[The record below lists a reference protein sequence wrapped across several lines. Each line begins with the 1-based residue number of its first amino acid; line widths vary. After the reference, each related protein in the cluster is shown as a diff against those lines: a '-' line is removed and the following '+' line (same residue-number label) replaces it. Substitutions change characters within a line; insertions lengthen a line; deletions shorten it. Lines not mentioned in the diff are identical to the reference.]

1 MSNNIEI
8 NTNEWINWIKEAVN
22 KDLLKY
28 YDYKYFSDIQEI
40 GSGRFGKVFRANW
53 RNSNYLALKCATVK
67 DIVRELKLQKEINF
81 HDNIIK
87 FCGVTVESEN
97 KNGQNGLVENYMLVM
112 EYANGG
118 TLKEYLKKNFKNLN
132 WDDKY
137 NLAYQLSCGISC
149 LHNEGIVH
157 HDLHSCNVLVH
168 RDTIK
173 LTDFGEREKPTPD
186 TPEDY
191 VKIYTECWDGEPD
204 NRPTINQ
211 VMERRIANFQDNF
224 SKVVSHKKFLALINE
239 FENILDEVDEIAREA
254 EHNKQICELF
264 RGRVYD
270 MECYIK
276 LMFSP
281 KNRDCQ
287 VDHFSITLQP
297 NRLDYRIVTPFSLS
311 QGNTIF
317 FNSRSKNGIKLINW
331 SYNSIKIEIIKPIIN
346 VNGSKKVNSVS
357 NVISYSGDYTIDI
370 FNVSSDYQN
379 PKVDNEKEV
388 EYSFGLIGYNL
399 TKENFDSIY
408 VNIMKWMKEF
418 IVNKYFELTNIK
430 KKIAIDLVNI
440 PDIYSIDESCLN
452 IMKPTTNLKE
462 FLIPNDG
469 KRCDNNSN
477 YGDYTMKYKICLNKN
492 DIEPSEEF
500 KQAIEQAIEGMKPL
514 IFLKD
519 LFDEYGLFFPLSII
533 LGKSLKNTLPN
544 SSLPFNFENFENLEK
559 VDLGSPPS
567 FTSLRSFLR
576 KLNISYSLPKKGIFV
591 KISDLSDWIR
601 NIDNNLEIIEFNNV
615 IPLYE
620 ILEAGQQRK
629 IDYILNTKD
638 NFKIIMTGLTDLK
651 DFDIDTENEK
661 RINIDP
667 TLEDGNYAVFG
678 SIISKKSHSK
688 SDEFF
693 VTFELYDFS
702 GFSAIINKVLETNI
716 NIKECYILWII
727 IGKPS
732 SLSVFSP
739 KNRDCQV
746 DYFSITLQPSRL
758 EYRIVTPFSLS
769 QGNTVFFN
777 SHLSNFESNNGI
789 KLVNW
794 SYNSIK
800 IEIIKPIINV
810 NESNKVYSALSIIS
824 NSHDYKID
832 ILCISSNYKNFKID
846 NEKEDEVPI
855 DLIGYNL
862 TKENFVKEL
871 MIIVPFTIPF
881 TKFLPL
887 IDEIRNILNE
897 VIEIAQ
903 VAEYNRRICNAL
915 MQRVY
920 AVDFAVFEL
929 KVQRNNQEYFNGNN
943 YLHLQNLITIITN
956 IKKFMKNISQM
967 LTLLKLKYILPEN
980 IEKTLKELCVDFDV
994 CIIKIDATNFTTTIK
1009 DKIRPEEDKQNLK
1022 ADQDDLNKYFGQIVG
1037 VDDKDKEEMIS
1048 KINKISIM
1056 KSTMEKLL
1064 DKQMVNE
1071 YNQKKYQ
1078 SIIDEIFQAHKIM
1091 FSDYKK
1097 TDKKPRKNGIVTK
1110 WVSVKNEDEEYAFK
1124 SIFEEN
1130 KISVQNHVIILRELH
1145 NWQNIIKF
1153 YGLTNYENK
1162 WYLVTEWAEH
1172 GNLREFYTNNKNS
1185 FDPKLK
1191 LRISLDIA
1199 RGLNFLR
1206 TVEILHRDIRAKNV
1220 LITNNNTAK
1229 LTNFKLSRSYKAD
1242 TQNQDNNLEQ
1252 IRYCAPEILQRTP
1265 GFKYN
1270 NKCEVYSFGILLWE
1284 ISEEKTPYENLD
1296 NFVEITRL
1304 VLNKYRE
1311 PFSENNQKMPD
1322 EFKNLALD
1330 AVDHNPESR
1339 PKLTTMFIVLSD
1351 CLESFDS
1358 HTFSS
1363 KYMTHA
1369 AEAAKKHEMLGLI
1382 AEIRDLL
1389 DKIGEL
1395 VQAAEHNKR
1404 ICKALKQ
1411 RVYVVYLAIL
1421 DLKDHGDDKEYFNEN
1436 NRQCLQNLVAVIT
1449 EIKEFVAA
1457 ISQMMSLLKSNYNQP
1472 KNIEKI
1478 FKKLCKDFDN
1488 CIVGVNSLRFNTT
1501 IKNKIHPEEALKSDQ
1516 DELNN
1521 YFEIAKIRVDN
1532 EDNKKKLL
1540 KVNKM
1545 NNDMEEFL
1553 DKQMENENNSK
1564 IHQLKNDEI
1573 FQENQLIFSKY
1584 KKTDKE
1590 PRKDGNVTKWVNVK
1604 NEDEEY
1610 AFKSISE
1617 KDKRSVQNQVTILRE
1632 LHDWQNIIK
1641 FYGLINDGNKW
1652 YLVTEWAEHGNLRE
1666 FYTNNKNSFDTKLK
1680 LRVSLDIARGLNFL
1694 RTVEILHRDIRA
1706 ENVLI
1711 TLKNTKNTAKLTN
1724 FKLSRSV
1731 NADTLNQ
1738 HHILEQ
1744 IRYCAPE
1751 ILERTPG
1758 FKYNNKC
1765 EVYSFGILLWEIS
1778 EERTPYENQNGFI
1791 EIVKLVLDKYREP
1804 FSENSQEMP
1813 DEFKNLALDA
1823 VNHDPEFRPKITT
1836 MFEILS
1842 NCFKSFENSS
1852 NMPLQDKKNVL
1863 PKHVPKLLD
1872 FESFNYMTLAEAAKQ
1887 HKRVDRQGK
1896 PLGDVKTAY
1905 KCFEAYANSNT
1916 TTRNQIMAK
1925 YYKAYY
1931 ISKGLVEGP
1940 PDKEKIVAELF
1951 KEVADDEANE
1961 FPDAKLRYGICLYNG
1976 KGVKKDL
1983 SKALKYF
1990 EQAAENGYMVA
2001 MYKAGKLYYEGV
2013 SEIGKVVVE
2022 KNVDKAIYYMRL
2034 ANYHNYELAIKFC
2047 KDNNISL

>member
-40 GSGRFGKVFRANW
+40 GPGRFGKVFRANW
-53 RNSNYLALKCATVK
+53 RNSNYLALKCASVK
-67 DIVRELKLQKEINF
+67 DIVHELKLQKEINF

-157 HDLHSCNVLVH
+157 HDLHSRNVLVH

-173 LTDFGEREKPTPD
+173 LTDFGFSERIDTSSASSKQSDVYGIVPYVDPVKLREKKCSLNEKSDVYSTGVLLWEISSGQSPFCSENYDCHLIMKISEGEREKPTPD

-211 VMERRIANFQDNF
+211 VMERLEITIKKPNIMTENCQTENFQLSISDKQELMASSASSVSGLSDNLSHGELSQIIQNFDKMQSNEIDPITSTDELSSKMSLSNEIILEELQNFQDNF

-270 MECYIK
+270 MEYYIK

-559 VDLGSPPS
+559 VDLESPPS

-601 NIDNNLEIIEFNNV
+601 NIDNNLEIIEFDNV

-638 NFKIIMTGLTDLK
+638 NFKIIMTGLADLK
-651 DFDIDTENEK
+651 DFNIDTENEK

-667 TLEDGNYAVFG
+667 TLEDGNYEVFG
-678 SIISKKSHSK
+678 SIISKKSHSRL
-688 SDEFF
+688 DEFF
-693 VTFELYDFS
+693 VTFKLYDFS
-702 GFSAIINKVLETNI
+702 GFSAIINKLLETNA

-727 IGKPS
+727 IGNPS

-746 DYFSITLQPSRL
+746 DYFSITLQPNL
-758 EYRIVTPFSLS
+758 LDYRIVTPFSLP
-769 QGNTVFFN
+769 QGSTIFFN
-777 SHLSNFESNNGI
+777 SHLPNFEPNNGI

-810 NESNKVYSALSIIS
+810 NELNKVYSASSVIS
-824 NSHDYKID
+824 NSYDYKID

-855 DLIGYNL
+855 WSIGHNL

-871 MIIVPFTIPF
+871 MIIFPFTIPF

-887 IDEIRNILNE
+887 IDEIRNIRNE
-897 VIEIAQ
+897 VIEITQA
-903 VAEYNRRICNAL
+903 AEYNKRICNAL
-915 MQRVY
+915 KQRVH
-920 AVDFAVFEL
+920 AVDLAVFDL
-929 KVQRNNQEYFNGNN
+929 KVQRNNQEYFGGNN

-967 LTLLKLKYILPEN
+967 ITLLKLKYILPEN
-980 IEKTLKELCVDFDV
+980 IEKILKELCEDFDV
-994 CIIKIDATNFTTTIK
+994 CIIKIEASNFTTTIK
-1009 DKIRPEEDKQNLK
+1009 DEIRPEEDEQNLK

-1064 DKQMVNE
+1064 DKQLDNE
-1071 YNQKKYQ
+1071 YNQKKSQ
-1078 SIIDEIFQAHKIM
+1078 SKIDEIFQAHQII

-1097 TDKKPRKNGIVTK
+1097 TDKKPRKDGIVTK

-1124 SIFEEN
+1124 SISEEN
-1130 KISVQNHVIILRELH
+1130 KISVQNQVIILRELH
-1145 NWQNIIKF
+1145 NCQNIIKF

-1172 GNLREFYTNNKNS
+1172 GNLREFYTNNKNL

-1206 TVEILHRDIRAKNV
+1206 TVEFLHRDIRAENV

-1229 LTNFKLSRSYKAD
+1229 LTNFKSSRSYKAD

-1252 IRYCAPEILQRTP
+1252 MRYCAPEILQRTS

-1284 ISEEKTPYENLD
+1284 ISEEKTPYENHD
-1296 NFVEITRL
+1296 DFVEITKL
-1304 VLNKYRE
+1304 VLEKHRE
-1311 PFSENNQKMPD
+1311 SFSENNQMPD

-1358 HTFSS
+1358 HTSSS

-1369 AEAAKKHEMLGLI
+1369 AEETKKHEMFGLI
-1382 AEIRDLL
+1382 TEIRDLL

-1411 RVYVVYLAIL
+1411 RVYVVYLSIL
-1421 DLKDHGDDKEYFNEN
+1421 DLKDHGDDKECFNEN
-1436 NRQCLQNLVAVIT
+1436 NRQCLQNLVDVIKK
-1449 EIKEFVAA
+1449 IREFV
-1457 ISQMMSLLKSNYNQP
+1457 NY
-1472 KNIEKI
+1472 
-1478 FKKLCKDFDN
+1478 
-1488 CIVGVNSLRFNTT
+1488 
-1501 IKNKIHPEEALKSDQ
+1501 
-1516 DELNN
+1516 
-1521 YFEIAKIRVDN
+1521 
-1532 EDNKKKLL
+1532 
-1540 KVNKM
+1540 
-1545 NNDMEEFL
+1545 
-1553 DKQMENENNSK
+1553 
-1564 IHQLKNDEI
+1564 
-1573 FQENQLIFSKY
+1573 
-1584 KKTDKE
+1584 
-1590 PRKDGNVTKWVNVK
+1590 VK
-1604 NEDEEY
+1604 NL
-1610 AFKSISE
+1610 
-1617 KDKRSVQNQVTILRE
+1617 TI
-1632 LHDWQNIIK
+1632 I
-1641 FYGLINDGNKW
+1641 
-1652 YLVTEWAEHGNLRE
+1652 
-1666 FYTNNKNSFDTKLK
+1666 
-1680 LRVSLDIARGLNFL
+1680 
-1694 RTVEILHRDIRA
+1694 
-1706 ENVLI
+1706 
-1711 TLKNTKNTAKLTN
+1711 
-1724 FKLSRSV
+1724 
-1731 NADTLNQ
+1731 
-1738 HHILEQ
+1738 
-1744 IRYCAPE
+1744 
-1751 ILERTPG
+1751 
-1758 FKYNNKC
+1758 
-1765 EVYSFGILLWEIS
+1765 
-1778 EERTPYENQNGFI
+1778 
-1791 EIVKLVLDKYREP
+1791 
-1804 FSENSQEMP
+1804 
-1813 DEFKNLALDA
+1813 
-1823 VNHDPEFRPKITT
+1823 
-1836 MFEILS
+1836 
-1842 NCFKSFENSS
+1842 
-1852 NMPLQDKKNVL
+1852 
-1863 PKHVPKLLD
+1863 
-1872 FESFNYMTLAEAAKQ
+1872 
-1887 HKRVDRQGK
+1887 
-1896 PLGDVKTAY
+1896 
-1905 KCFEAYANSNT
+1905 
-1916 TTRNQIMAK
+1916 
-1925 YYKAYY
+1925 
-1931 ISKGLVEGP
+1931 
-1940 PDKEKIVAELF
+1940 
-1951 KEVADDEANE
+1951 
-1961 FPDAKLRYGICLYNG
+1961 
-1976 KGVKKDL
+1976 
-1983 SKALKYF
+1983 
-1990 EQAAENGYMVA
+1990 
-2001 MYKAGKLYYEGV
+2001 
-2013 SEIGKVVVE
+2013 
-2022 KNVDKAIYYMRL
+2022 
-2034 ANYHNYELAIKFC
+2034 
-2047 KDNNISL
+2047 

>member
-1 MSNNIEI
+1 
-8 NTNEWINWIKEAVN
+8 
-22 KDLLKY
+22 
-28 YDYKYFSDIQEI
+28 
-40 GSGRFGKVFRANW
+40 
-53 RNSNYLALKCATVK
+53 
-67 DIVRELKLQKEINF
+67 
-81 HDNIIK
+81 
-87 FCGVTVESEN
+87 
-97 KNGQNGLVENYMLVM
+97 MLVM

-173 LTDFGEREKPTPD
+173 LTDFGLSERIGTSSASSKQSDLYGSIPYIDPVKFREKKCSLNEKSDVYSTGVLLWEISSGQPPFYSEKYDCHLIINILKGVREEPTPD

-211 VMERRIANFQDNF
+211 VMERLEITIKKPNIMTENCQTENFQLSISDKQELMASSASSVSGLSDNLSHGELSQIIQNFDKMQSNEIDPITSTDELSSKMSLSNEIILEELQNFQDNF

-270 MECYIK
+270 MECYFK

-357 NVISYSGDYTIDI
+357 NVIPYSGDYTIDI

-388 EYSFGLIGYNL
+388 EYSLGLIGYNL

-408 VNIMKWMKEF
+408 VSIMKWMKEF

-500 KQAIEQAIEGMKPL
+500 KQAIEQAIEDMKPL

-559 VDLGSPPS
+559 VDLGSPP
-567 FTSLRSFLR
+567 FRSLRSFLR
-576 KLNISYSLPKKGIFV
+576 KGIFV

-601 NIDNNLEIIEFNNV
+601 NIDNNLEIIEFDNV

-638 NFKIIMTGLTDLK
+638 NFKIIMTGFADLK

-667 TLEDGNYAVFG
+667 TLEDGNYEVFG
-678 SIISKKSHSK
+678 SIISKKSHK
-688 SDEFF
+688 KLDEFF

-702 GFSAIINKVLETNI
+702 GFSAIINKVSETNA

-777 SHLSNFESNNGI
+777 SHLSNFEPNNGI

-810 NESNKVYSALSIIS
+810 NELNKVYSASSVIS

-887 IDEIRNILNE
+887 IDEIRYILNE

-920 AVDFAVFEL
+920 AVDFAVFDL

-967 LTLLKLKYILPEN
+967 ITLLKLKYILPEN
-980 IEKTLKELCVDFDV
+980 IEKALKELCGDFDV

-1009 DKIRPEEDKQNLK
+1009 DQIRPEEDEQNLK

-1064 DKQMVNE
+1064 DKQMDNE
-1071 YNQKKYQ
+1071 YNQKKSQ
-1078 SIIDEIFQAHKIM
+1078 SKIDEIFQAHQLI

-1097 TDKKPRKNGIVTK
+1097 TDKKPRKDGIVTK
-1110 WVSVKNEDEEYAFK
+1110 WVSVKNEEEEYAFK
-1124 SIFEEN
+1124 SISEEN
-1130 KISVQNHVIILRELH
+1130 KISVQNQVIILRELH
-1145 NWQNIIKF
+1145 NWRNIIKF
-1153 YGLTNYENK
+1153 YGLTNYE
-1162 WYLVTEWAEH
+1162 
-1172 GNLREFYTNNKNS
+1172 
-1185 FDPKLK
+1185 
-1191 LRISLDIA
+1191 
-1199 RGLNFLR
+1199 
-1206 TVEILHRDIRAKNV
+1206 
-1220 LITNNNTAK
+1220 
-1229 LTNFKLSRSYKAD
+1229 
-1242 TQNQDNNLEQ
+1242 
-1252 IRYCAPEILQRTP
+1252 
-1265 GFKYN
+1265 
-1270 NKCEVYSFGILLWE
+1270 
-1284 ISEEKTPYENLD
+1284 
-1296 NFVEITRL
+1296 
-1304 VLNKYRE
+1304 
-1311 PFSENNQKMPD
+1311 
-1322 EFKNLALD
+1322 
-1330 AVDHNPESR
+1330 
-1339 PKLTTMFIVLSD
+1339 
-1351 CLESFDS
+1351 
-1358 HTFSS
+1358 
-1363 KYMTHA
+1363 
-1369 AEAAKKHEMLGLI
+1369 
-1382 AEIRDLL
+1382 
-1389 DKIGEL
+1389 
-1395 VQAAEHNKR
+1395 
-1404 ICKALKQ
+1404 
-1411 RVYVVYLAIL
+1411 
-1421 DLKDHGDDKEYFNEN
+1421 
-1436 NRQCLQNLVAVIT
+1436 
-1449 EIKEFVAA
+1449 
-1457 ISQMMSLLKSNYNQP
+1457 
-1472 KNIEKI
+1472 
-1478 FKKLCKDFDN
+1478 
-1488 CIVGVNSLRFNTT
+1488 
-1501 IKNKIHPEEALKSDQ
+1501 
-1516 DELNN
+1516 
-1521 YFEIAKIRVDN
+1521 
-1532 EDNKKKLL
+1532 
-1540 KVNKM
+1540 
-1545 NNDMEEFL
+1545 
-1553 DKQMENENNSK
+1553 
-1564 IHQLKNDEI
+1564 
-1573 FQENQLIFSKY
+1573 
-1584 KKTDKE
+1584 
-1590 PRKDGNVTKWVNVK
+1590 
-1604 NEDEEY
+1604 
-1610 AFKSISE
+1610 
-1617 KDKRSVQNQVTILRE
+1617 
-1632 LHDWQNIIK
+1632 
-1641 FYGLINDGNKW
+1641 NKW

-1694 RTVEILHRDIRA
+1694 RTVE
-1706 ENVLI
+1706 V
-1711 TLKNTKNTAKLTN
+1711 
-1724 FKLSRSV
+1724 
-1731 NADTLNQ
+1731 
-1738 HHILEQ
+1738 
-1744 IRYCAPE
+1744 
-1751 ILERTPG
+1751 
-1758 FKYNNKC
+1758 KY
-1765 EVYSFGILLWEIS
+1765 
-1778 EERTPYENQNGFI
+1778 
-1791 EIVKLVLDKYREP
+1791 
-1804 FSENSQEMP
+1804 
-1813 DEFKNLALDA
+1813 
-1823 VNHDPEFRPKITT
+1823 
-1836 MFEILS
+1836 
-1842 NCFKSFENSS
+1842 
-1852 NMPLQDKKNVL
+1852 
-1863 PKHVPKLLD
+1863 
-1872 FESFNYMTLAEAAKQ
+1872 
-1887 HKRVDRQGK
+1887 
-1896 PLGDVKTAY
+1896 
-1905 KCFEAYANSNT
+1905 
-1916 TTRNQIMAK
+1916 
-1925 YYKAYY
+1925 
-1931 ISKGLVEGP
+1931 
-1940 PDKEKIVAELF
+1940 
-1951 KEVADDEANE
+1951 
-1961 FPDAKLRYGICLYNG
+1961 
-1976 KGVKKDL
+1976 
-1983 SKALKYF
+1983 
-1990 EQAAENGYMVA
+1990 
-2001 MYKAGKLYYEGV
+2001 
-2013 SEIGKVVVE
+2013 
-2022 KNVDKAIYYMRL
+2022 
-2034 ANYHNYELAIKFC
+2034 
-2047 KDNNISL
+2047 

>member
-40 GSGRFGKVFRANW
+40 GSGRSGKVFRANW

-87 FCGVTVESEN
+87 FCGITVESEN
-97 KNGQNGLVENYMLVM
+97 KNGQN
-112 EYANGG
+112 
-118 TLKEYLKKNFKNLN
+118 
-132 WDDKY
+132 
-137 NLAYQLSCGISC
+137 
-149 LHNEGIVH
+149 GIVH

-191 VKIYTECWDGEPD
+191 VKIYTECWDDPITSTDELSSKMSLS
-204 NRPTINQ
+204 NEIILEELQ
-211 VMERRIANFQDNF
+211 NFQDNF
-224 SKVVSHKKFLALINE
+224 SKVVS
-239 FENILDEVDEIAREA
+239 R
-254 EHNKQICELF
+254 
-264 RGRVYD
+264 
-270 MECYIK
+270 
-276 LMFSP
+276 P

-418 IVNKYFELTNIK
+418 IVNKYFKLTNIK

-452 IMKPTTNLKE
+452 ITKPTANLEE

-469 KRCDNNSN
+469 KHCDNNSN
-477 YGDYTMKYKICLNKN
+477 YGDYTIKYKICLNKN

-559 VDLGSPPS
+559 VDLGSPP
-567 FTSLRSFLR
+567 FKSLRSFLR
-576 KLNISYSLPKKGIFV
+576 KRIFV

-601 NIDNNLEIIEFNNV
+601 NIVNNLEIIEFNNV

-702 GFSAIINKVLETNI
+702 GFSAIINKVSETNI

-862 TKENFVKEL
+862 TKENFVK
-871 MIIVPFTIPF
+871 
-881 TKFLPL
+881 
-887 IDEIRNILNE
+887 
-897 VIEIAQ
+897 
-903 VAEYNRRICNAL
+903 
-915 MQRVY
+915 
-920 AVDFAVFEL
+920 
-929 KVQRNNQEYFNGNN
+929 
-943 YLHLQNLITIITN
+943 
-956 IKKFMKNISQM
+956 
-967 LTLLKLKYILPEN
+967 
-980 IEKTLKELCVDFDV
+980 
-994 CIIKIDATNFTTTIK
+994 DATNFTTTIK

-1056 KSTMEKLL
+1056 KSTIKKLL
-1064 DKQMVNE
+1064 DKQM
-1071 YNQKKYQ
+1071 
-1078 SIIDEIFQAHKIM
+1078 DC
-1091 FSDYKK
+1091 
-1097 TDKKPRKNGIVTK
+1097 
-1110 WVSVKNEDEEYAFK
+1110 
-1124 SIFEEN
+1124 
-1130 KISVQNHVIILRELH
+1130 
-1145 NWQNIIKF
+1145 
-1153 YGLTNYENK
+1153 
-1162 WYLVTEWAEH
+1162 
-1172 GNLREFYTNNKNS
+1172 
-1185 FDPKLK
+1185 
-1191 LRISLDIA
+1191 
-1199 RGLNFLR
+1199 
-1206 TVEILHRDIRAKNV
+1206 RDFA
-1220 LITNNNTAK
+1220 
-1229 LTNFKLSRSYKAD
+1229 S
-1242 TQNQDNNLEQ
+1242 
-1252 IRYCAPEILQRTP
+1252 
-1265 GFKYN
+1265 
-1270 NKCEVYSFGILLWE
+1270 
-1284 ISEEKTPYENLD
+1284 
-1296 NFVEITRL
+1296 
-1304 VLNKYRE
+1304 
-1311 PFSENNQKMPD
+1311 
-1322 EFKNLALD
+1322 
-1330 AVDHNPESR
+1330 
-1339 PKLTTMFIVLSD
+1339 
-1351 CLESFDS
+1351 
-1358 HTFSS
+1358 
-1363 KYMTHA
+1363 
-1369 AEAAKKHEMLGLI
+1369 
-1382 AEIRDLL
+1382 
-1389 DKIGEL
+1389 
-1395 VQAAEHNKR
+1395 
-1404 ICKALKQ
+1404 
-1411 RVYVVYLAIL
+1411 
-1421 DLKDHGDDKEYFNEN
+1421 
-1436 NRQCLQNLVAVIT
+1436 
-1449 EIKEFVAA
+1449 
-1457 ISQMMSLLKSNYNQP
+1457 
-1472 KNIEKI
+1472 
-1478 FKKLCKDFDN
+1478 
-1488 CIVGVNSLRFNTT
+1488 
-1501 IKNKIHPEEALKSDQ
+1501 
-1516 DELNN
+1516 
-1521 YFEIAKIRVDN
+1521 
-1532 EDNKKKLL
+1532 
-1540 KVNKM
+1540 
-1545 NNDMEEFL
+1545 
-1553 DKQMENENNSK
+1553 
-1564 IHQLKNDEI
+1564 
-1573 FQENQLIFSKY
+1573 
-1584 KKTDKE
+1584 
-1590 PRKDGNVTKWVNVK
+1590 
-1604 NEDEEY
+1604 
-1610 AFKSISE
+1610 
-1617 KDKRSVQNQVTILRE
+1617 
-1632 LHDWQNIIK
+1632 
-1641 FYGLINDGNKW
+1641 
-1652 YLVTEWAEHGNLRE
+1652 
-1666 FYTNNKNSFDTKLK
+1666 
-1680 LRVSLDIARGLNFL
+1680 
-1694 RTVEILHRDIRA
+1694 
-1706 ENVLI
+1706 
-1711 TLKNTKNTAKLTN
+1711 
-1724 FKLSRSV
+1724 
-1731 NADTLNQ
+1731 
-1738 HHILEQ
+1738 
-1744 IRYCAPE
+1744 
-1751 ILERTPG
+1751 
-1758 FKYNNKC
+1758 
-1765 EVYSFGILLWEIS
+1765 
-1778 EERTPYENQNGFI
+1778 
-1791 EIVKLVLDKYREP
+1791 
-1804 FSENSQEMP
+1804 
-1813 DEFKNLALDA
+1813 
-1823 VNHDPEFRPKITT
+1823 
-1836 MFEILS
+1836 
-1842 NCFKSFENSS
+1842 
-1852 NMPLQDKKNVL
+1852 
-1863 PKHVPKLLD
+1863 
-1872 FESFNYMTLAEAAKQ
+1872 
-1887 HKRVDRQGK
+1887 
-1896 PLGDVKTAY
+1896 
-1905 KCFEAYANSNT
+1905 
-1916 TTRNQIMAK
+1916 
-1925 YYKAYY
+1925 
-1931 ISKGLVEGP
+1931 
-1940 PDKEKIVAELF
+1940 
-1951 KEVADDEANE
+1951 
-1961 FPDAKLRYGICLYNG
+1961 
-1976 KGVKKDL
+1976 
-1983 SKALKYF
+1983 
-1990 EQAAENGYMVA
+1990 
-2001 MYKAGKLYYEGV
+2001 
-2013 SEIGKVVVE
+2013 
-2022 KNVDKAIYYMRL
+2022 
-2034 ANYHNYELAIKFC
+2034 
-2047 KDNNISL
+2047 